1 MSNDKISNRT
11 NMIRAT
17 TEYDSKPASVTATSG
32 IPNYSTV
39 LTLVIAK
46 LVLIDQLNI
55 IATGTSKGVTL
66 DTKQLKKVMCALG
79 GKIGQALAAYA
90 AANNLNTL
98 FVAADFTEAKLMD
111 LKKDDVDD
119 KCEEIH
125 TLGTTNLAV
134 AGASGYAA
142 ADLLALITAIGLYRM
157 GMDDPRQKIIDKTQ
171 AIKQIKTLQKEIIGN
186 LFKKQLD
193 KMAYTLRGTP
203 NEFFYSGHTQAR
215 VIVDAGHTTG
225 KIRGMVKNNLGQAL
239 QGVTVTV
246 YEAGTPNVV
255 KSVTTNSEGKFSIT
269 QLFGDYDIKY
279 EKVGFQTASETGIHI
294 GAGKEVERT
303 VTLLP

>member
-1 MSNDKISNRT
+1 MSNDKISNNT

-17 TEYDSKPASVTATSG
+17 VEYDSKPASVTATGG

-55 IATGTSKGVTL
+55 IANGTSKGVTL
-66 DTKQLKKVMCALG
+66 DTKALKKVMCALG

-90 AANNLNTL
+90 AGNNLNTL
-98 FVAADFTEAKLMD
+98 FVAADFTEDKLMA
-111 LKKDDVDD
+111 LKKDDADD
-119 KCEEIH
+119 KCEDIH
-125 TLGTTNLAV
+125 TLGTANLAA
-134 AGASGYAA
+134 AGASGYSA

-171 AIKQIKTLQKEIIGN
+171 AIAQIKALQKEIIGN

-215 VIVDAGHTTG
+215 VIIDAGHTTG
-225 KIRGMVKNNLGQAL
+225 KIRGFIKNNLGQAL

-246 YEAGTPNVV
+246 YNAGTPVVV
-255 KSVTTNSEGKFSIT
+255 KTVTTNADGKFSVT
-269 QLFGDYDIKY
+269 GLFGNYDIKY
-279 EKVGFQTASETGIHI
+279 EKVGFQTATEANINV
-294 GAGKEVERT
+294 GAGKDVKRD